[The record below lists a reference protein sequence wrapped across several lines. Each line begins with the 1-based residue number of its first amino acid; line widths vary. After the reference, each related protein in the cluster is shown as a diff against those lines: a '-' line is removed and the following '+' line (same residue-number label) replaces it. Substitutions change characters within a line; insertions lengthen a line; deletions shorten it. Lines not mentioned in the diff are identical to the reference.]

1 MLKMKGMLAK
11 LFSAVLALGM
21 VIQPVTPLES
31 PIIVF
36 AQDEEVDPANTPD
49 ETTPSTG
56 TETGGG
62 TPGTDVSGN
71 ENTEDPTPRSSDPEF
86 EILNFDLYIVA
97 NKITLTSDP
106 RIMQYFDSTYDSYT
120 LQLNATKELHGASGT
135 SANDFTDKF
144 LLSEDK
150 KTLSYEYNPTDIEN
164 DGYAELKNISLTVLG
179 KSGNS
184 LDNYQIAFNNEG
196 TLEGKSLYVDNR
208 TASVTYKNQ
217 NDQVIVTITNPLR
230 GHTYSATLTNT
241 EAKPV
246 TGSVEID
253 SYLPSQ
259 TITLNTADFEGE
271 YTLSIKDG
279 EKEMSLPNGMP
290 STLSFDHTG
299 PVVTGIKV
307 SADNTLVTV
316 TLNEEAGVKDGSTPD
331 IALNLKRAAVGTD
344 DWNVVSVTGKR
355 SDDTSVIA
363 YEFDISESEYGDIN
377 SEIGNGTQYEWNADN
392 VIAGIDQSG
401 NAISI
406 GTVKIPD
413 LSFVRDNYEP
423 VISDLKYSF
432 DGTVTNQPVT
442 LYVSFKEG
450 ELPANGSVSL
460 EYKSGTETAN
470 TNVPLE
476 KSEENDKLGNPYYT
490 YTFDVADDESKT
502 IEVVAL
508 HATDGRNGT
517 TYDESEF
524 QYKKKFTIDTLA
536 PELMVGNPSY
546 TGNLYTNPEDGKVY
560 LSEGSTVSIP
570 LKVNEPVNLTINN
583 SEDKLKDIAW
593 TEFVEQNGEYY
604 YTLTID
610 STTYTAIDFNLS
622 ITGTD
627 LAGNAIKF
635 SETSLENISFTYDNN
650 APKITLESI
659 KVDGKDTDKEDEVT
673 WLYSNESLVYT
684 FAVTDDG
691 ADVNLDTFKVAVTQN
706 GTEVE
711 LTDVQRNYEEKTI
724 TVTVTPDHKFES
736 ITATIE
742 DNVKNNGSESFARP
756 TVIEDDEPEFSN
768 VSSSEVK
775 TDGDANQYYEVS
787 FDVKDLPQDAF
798 SGVASIKYWI
808 SRAEDTSDN
817 PEKVKFNNGTE
828 DGKEFAY
835 FTVNAEENAGP
846 IESISSTA
854 NGPIVVK
861 LANNSANDGT
871 YVLHIDVTDNSG
883 NETSYAVNEL
893 TFEYTAPVIE
903 IRDDRVLQTPK
914 QLHDFTV
921 NVKDTGTY
929 ISGIQQI
936 EYWLEDSNN
945 ITVLPDNG
953 SGKYVLYS
961 ADEGTIKNEILEE
974 IKGFGKN
981 SLNGTYTLHVTAVD
995 ARGNGGFEEADPNN
1009 KQGHVTATLVFDN
1022 KAADLTLDT
1031 GNTGTTPKKKHSI
1044 DFVATDNTEAGENTA
1059 SGISEITYWLT
1070 KNDVENADE
1079 PVTFNNGKADGTEF
1093 KCEIPAELVGN
1104 VSIDSNTIGQIIV
1117 KPAEGVDLNGEY
1129 TLHANVTDKAGNKLE
1144 NVTTPLKFD
1153 NTVPTI
1159 TIDNGSD
1166 LIVPAKSHDVYFT
1179 AIDYPVDTPS
1189 GFASIIYWLTDPRK
1203 DDAQVTFSN
1212 NGGEPQ
1218 SVYTYPVENNPIS
1231 VNPDG
1236 SEGNAYAPITISSTD
1251 LDGTYD
1257 LHIEVVDAAGND
1269 AVKTSAKI
1277 SIDNTPLDVDITY
1290 TPASSYHFYETDKE
1304 IFTNKDVQVEVTISD
1319 NFPLTVEDGEIG
1331 AASYVLTQ
1339 FSDAEVELT
1348 DDDFAFT
1355 YDADKLSATVTFNLS
1370 NGRDA
1375 TALETIR
1382 NSLKFTGS
1390 DYAGNGAVVREI
1402 YNDEQGVIRDTE
1414 KSVAEGEEYPSNY
1427 AMIIDMVNPTYTM
1440 SVVNPV
1446 VNGEP
1451 VEGSVY
1457 ENRVYYGKNTIS
1469 QLTPSVTIAEG
1480 NFLDTDYQVAIAYNA
1495 GSDTDQYEA
1504 LDVTAL
1510 AESDWEN
1517 VTGLETGYETTNL
1530 SDGVYRFAVRG
1541 TDKAG
1546 NVLVPSEDE
1555 QTHVNE
1561 LATSLVSDTDNTYWT
1576 NVKVVDTQ
1584 LSVNLQIKKDANG
1597 NSYLTYTNANG
1608 NESVYIEKPA
1618 DIYRQENVA
1627 YVIADAVGEKSQYR
1641 MEFALDS
1648 TTQNALAFA
1657 NEDFGRNNLNTG
1669 SSISGNQ
1676 RFKVANG
1683 YIVDRAG
1690 NRLDFNQATG
1700 NYIYLD
1706 TTEPIASDVERPTA
1720 SIQASATSG
1729 ITARTPDGQDL
1740 YAGDV
1745 RLDFTITDPNQSEA
1759 EPTSSGLREVHY
1771 VVKADGVEVAGN
1783 VLHKADFNNATTYTW
1798 SGYTVVGSDTNNIQ
1812 VELWGID
1819 NSGNESNHA
1828 TYKFGIDKTA
1838 PVITVTYDNNDASH
1852 DKYFKAN
1859 RTATVTIQDRNIDF
1873 NKIHVETSVG
1883 HSGLSA
1889 ATPNGSGV
1897 GNNDTRTF
1905 TIPYTE
1911 DGDYTLEIYGT
1922 DAVGNQAAVNY
1933 EGTAPR
1939 EFTIDKTTPVI
1950 NVSFNN
1956 NDARN
1961 GKYYNAARVAT
1972 VTIDEHN
1979 FLADE
1984 VTIDQTASIQRGS
1997 TGAPSPSGFGT
2008 SGDTHTATINYAADG
2023 NYTLTVS
2030 YTDMAGNEA
2039 EQVVVPEFTIDT
2051 TKPVVRFDEN
2061 TVTDNMAT
2069 NDVIAPSVIF
2079 DDTNFDANGIN
2090 VTLTGA
2096 RVDNHNHPFT
2106 RTITQFGS
2114 VVTFSD
2120 FARVKESDDIYT
2132 ARATITD
2139 LAGNTAEAT
2148 VRFSVNRFGST
2159 FDFNDDVPT
2168 MDLVDNY
2175 YAQETENVIIRE
2187 VNVNR
2192 LTGYTLTVNR
2202 DGSNITLVEGEDFRV
2217 ISSSIAGGYQYIYE
2231 IFPDVFT
2238 SEGTYSIIVQSVDEA
2253 GNTNTNS
2260 TVRTDDGVN
2269 DYPVV
2274 FAIDKTLPTVS
2285 IDELDPEDRSN
2296 NNFNENTKTFR
2307 ISVRDNNA
2315 MSRVVVTVDGNVVFD
2330 MDGQELAEYLEEHG
2344 GFVEIT
2350 LDAASGYQTIKVQ
2363 AFDGAGNESAD
2374 TQYQVLVTTNF
2385 FVRFFYNKPLFY
2397 GSIIFLILLL
2407 LAIAYYIKKRM
2418 DKQKK
2423 NA

>member
-1 MLKMKGMLAK
+1 MLNTKGMLAK

-21 VIQPVTPLES
+21 VIQPITPVAS

-36 AQDEEVDPANTPD
+36 AEENEGSTPPGED
-49 ETTPSTG
+49 
-56 TETGGG
+56 
-62 TPGTDVSGN
+62 PGTGDTGEGN
-71 ENTEDPTPRSSDPEF
+71 MPDPGAGEGNAPDAPDPEF
-86 EILNFDLYIVA
+86 EILNFDLDIVA

-106 RIMQYFDSTYDSYT
+106 RTMQYFDPTYYSYT

-144 LLSEDK
+144 LLSDDK
-150 KTLSYEYNPTDIEN
+150 KTLSYEYNPTDIEI
-164 DGYAELKNISLTVLG
+164 DGYAELKNISLTVLDT
-179 KSGNS
+179 SDNS

-196 TLEGKSLYVDNR
+196 TLEGKSLYEDNR
-208 TASVTYKNQ
+208 TASVKYENQ

-246 TGSVEID
+246 TESVGID

-279 EKEMSLPNGMP
+279 ENKMPLPNGIL
-290 STLSFDHTG
+290 STLNFDHTG
-299 PVVTGIKV
+299 PVVTDIEV
-307 SADNTLVTV
+307 ANDNTSVTV
-316 TLNEEAGVKDGSTPD
+316 TLNEEAGIKGDGAPD
-331 IALNLKRAAVGTD
+331 IALNLKRAAVRTG
-344 DWNVVSVTGKR
+344 DWNVISVPGKR

-363 YEFDISESEYGDIN
+363 YEFNISEGKYGDIN
-377 SEIGNGTQYEWNADN
+377 AEIGNGTQYEWNDDI
-392 VIAGIDQSG
+392 VIKGNDKFG

-406 GTVKIPD
+406 GITEIPP
-413 LSFVRDNYEP
+413 LSFERDKYPP

-450 ELPANGSVSL
+450 ELPAGGAVSL
-460 EYKSGTETAN
+460 DYKSGTETAN
-470 TNVPLE
+470 TNVPLK
-476 KSEENDKLGNPYYT
+476 KSKENDKLGNPYYT

-508 HATDGRNGT
+508 HATDGRNET

-524 QYKKKFTIDTLA
+524 QYKKVFTIDKIA
-536 PELMVGNPSY
+536 PELTVGNPSY
-546 TGNLYTNPEDGKVY
+546 TGNSYTNPEDGKVY

-583 SEDKLKDIAW
+583 GEDKLKDIAW
-593 TEFVEQNGEYY
+593 TEFDKQNGEYY

-627 LAGNAIKF
+627 LAGNAIEF
-635 SETSLENISFTYDNN
+635 SETSLENISFTYDKN
-650 APKITLESI
+650 APEITLESI

-684 FAVTDDG
+684 FGVTDDG
-691 ADVNLDTFKVAVTQN
+691 ADVNLDSFKVAVTQN

-711 LTDVQRNYEEKTI
+711 LTDFQRNDEEKTF

-756 TVIEDDEPEFSN
+756 TVIENDEPKFSN

-808 SRAEDTSDN
+808 SQAEDTSDN
-817 PEKVKFNNGTE
+817 PEAVTFNNGTE
-828 DGKEFAY
+828 DGKEFTY
-835 FTVNAEENAGP
+835 FTVNAGDP
-846 IESISSTA
+846 IESISSTT

-883 NETSYAVNEL
+883 NEATYEVPDL
-893 TFEYTAPVIE
+893 TFEYTAPKIE
-903 IRDDRVLQTPK
+903 IRYDRDLKTPK

-921 NVKDTGTY
+921 QVTDAGAENKY
-929 ISGIQQI
+929 SSGIQSVK
-936 EYWLEDSNN
+936 YWLENSNGN
-945 ITVLPDNG
+945 IVLPGNG
-953 SGKYVLYS
+953 DEPYKLYS
-961 ADEGTIKNEILEE
+961 ASEGVIEQQITKSISE
-974 IKGFGKN
+974 FGN
-981 SLNGTYTLHVTAVD
+981 ASLNGIFTLHVTAVD
-995 ARGNGGFEEADPNN
+995 ARGNGDFEETDSANR
-1009 KQGHVTATLVFDN
+1009 QGHVTATLVFDN
-1022 KAADLTLDT
+1022 KAADLKLDT

-1044 DFVATDNTEAGENTA
+1044 DFVATDNTEAGVNTA

-1104 VSIDSNTIGQIIV
+1104 VSIDSNTIDQIIV

-1144 NVTTPLKFD
+1144 NVTTSLKFD

-1457 ENRVYYGKNTIS
+1457 ENRVYYGKNTVS

-1480 NFLDTDYQVAIAYNA
+1480 NFLESDYQVAIAYNA
-1495 GSDTDQYEA
+1495 GTDTDQYEV

-1546 NVLVPSEDE
+1546 NVLVPSGDE

-1690 NRLDFNQATG
+1690 NRLDFNQVTG

-1706 TTEPIASDVERPTA
+1706 TRAPIASDVERPTA
-1720 SIQASATSG
+1720 SIQASATSD

-1828 TYKFGIDKTA
+1828 TYEFGIDKTA

-1873 NKIHVETSVG
+1873 SKIHVETSVG

-1911 DGDYTLEIYGT
+1911 DGDYTLHISGT
-1922 DAVGNQAAVNY
+1922 DAVNHEATVNY
-1933 EGTAPR
+1933 EGVATQD
-1939 EFTIDKTTPVI
+1939 FTIDKTTPVI

-1956 NDARN
+1956 NDVRN

-1972 VTIDEHN
+1972 VSIDEHN

-2106 RTITQFGS
+2106 RTVTQFGS

-2132 ARATITD
+2132 AKATITD

-2175 YAQETENVIIRE
+2175 YAQETDNVIIRE

-2217 ISSSIAGGYQYIYE
+2217 ISSQIAGGYQYIYE
-2231 IFPDVFT
+2231 IFPEVFS

-2296 NNFNENTKTFR
+2296 NNFNENSKTFR

-2330 MDGQELAEYLEEHG
+2330 MEGQELAEYLEKHG

-2397 GSIIFLILLL
+2397 GSIILLILLL